1 MEERKPHWAM
11 LASMT
16 GRCFLDWLCECF
28 VENLTNGK
36 IYYKFIGDEREEK
49 WEFEELDE
57 MYHRVGSG
65 V

>member
-1 MEERKPHWAM
+1 M